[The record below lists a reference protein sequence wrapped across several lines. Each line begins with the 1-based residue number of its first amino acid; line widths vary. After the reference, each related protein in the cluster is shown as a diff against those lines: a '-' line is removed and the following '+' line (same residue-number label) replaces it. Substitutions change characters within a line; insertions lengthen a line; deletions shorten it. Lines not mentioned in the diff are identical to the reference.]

1 MFELIYARS
10 VEKDLRRISAA
21 DLKRLRNGL
30 EKLREFPNL
39 PSYRQLRN
47 HPLADYRLRIG
58 KYRVLFDVD
67 WPARQRHI
75 LKIGPRQ
82 DVYEP

>member
-10 VEKDLRRISAA
+10 VEKDLRRIPAS
-21 DLKRLRNGL
+21 DLKRLRNGPD
-30 EKLREFPNL
+30 KLREFPNL
-39 PSYRQLRN
+39 SSYRQLRN
-47 HPLADYRLRIG
+47 HPLADYRLRSG

-67 WPARQRHI
+67 WPSRPIHI
-75 LKIGPRQ
+75 LKIGTRQ